1 MRMVQA
7 RNGELCAANAY
18 IAVGIPL
25 QRSCKPLA
33 DRQDVP
39 DVIRPTSLTMQPRAW
54 KNLLDRP
61 CPTKSAPS
69 ESRGAPIRLDQ

>member
-39 DVIRPTSLTMQPRAW
+39 EVIRPTSLTMQPRAW
-54 KNLLDRP
+54 KNLLDRGLLSL
-61 CPTKSAPS
+61 CSSHRSMGQA
-69 ESRGAPIRLDQ
+69 R